1 MQFEVGETIDYPH
14 RDAAM
19 ITEVKAH
26 EVKTLT
32 LKTHEVR
39 THTVGDPLTGESTT
53 WPGRGTVNREKVS
66 GGDVSDE
73 SGVVRDVWRR
83 DQDHALSAGEES
95 MLAQAR
101 QILVPE
107 LALAEKPD
115 EAKDSTALD
124 EVLAS

>member
-39 THTVGDPLTGESTT
+39 THTVRDPLTGESTT
-53 WPGRGTVNREKVS
+53 WPGRGTVQCIKS
-66 GGDVSDE
+66 FSF
-73 SGVVRDVWRR
+73 
-83 DQDHALSAGEES
+83 
-95 MLAQAR
+95 
-101 QILVPE
+101 
-107 LALAEKPD
+107 
-115 EAKDSTALD
+115 
-124 EVLAS
+124 